1 MHAPRKMLH
10 DKKRTA
16 ASSNVNLDSDTELRK
31 RMDIRSSDKGISLNQ
46 RMKRELD
53 TAGTTRTD
61 LTRTTDKT
69 IPSFHMHKASVKY
82 TIFETNP
89 GANERRFEPFVD
101 MPHCNSKYNREQIG
115 IMDFTK
121 IEGRE
126 RIDRFNPEP
135 LEMQPDY
142 QPNVEYFAK
151 SLSKGAVRFGSMS
164 CRTPNVNKTYGKANT
179 FYT

>member
-1 MHAPRKMLH
+1 MLH